1 MQSTSGS
8 NLRRSNNMAKKTEL
22 TPVSARDLQIIEYR
36 GHRVVTTEQL
46 AAGYGTDVENIRRN
60 FNRNK
65 SRFVEGKHYFQVA
78 GGELENLR
86 VTFSPAQISNKTRS
100 LTLWTERGAANHAKM
115 LETDQ
120 AWNYHEDLVEFYF
133 TQRDAIATPAN
144 QLTISRKELALM
156 IIEAEERAEATALE
170 NKILNATVESLEKHF
185 TKGMTIPAFCKGLNG
200 VNVSKMS
207 WWAYQRNWLYNAQR
221 DPEKNPKWRVAS
233 YARDKYLT
241 EDETKITPHGQD
253 EFKKFTPVLL
263 EQGCHRLY
271 QLYMKGELPMK
282 KTWNGEYSHDKA
294 IYTPEDKV

>member
-1 MQSTSGS
+1 
-8 NLRRSNNMAKKTEL
+8 MAMKTEL
-22 TPVSARDLQIIEYR
+22 APVAARDLQRIEYR
-36 GHRVVTTEQL
+36 GQRVVTTEQL
-46 AAGYGTDVENIRRN
+46 AAGYGSTEQMITNN

-65 SRFVEGKHYFQVA
+65 SRFVEGKHYFKVE
-78 GGELENLR
+78 GEELQELKRLNSLR
-86 VTFSPAQISNKTRS
+86 GLVSKYTSQLI
-100 LTLWTERGAANHAKM
+100 LWTERGAANHAKM

-133 TQRDAIATPAN
+133 NQRDAIAAPSTQVA
-144 QLTISRKELALM
+144 LSRKELAM
-156 IIEAEERAEATALE
+156 MVIEAEERAEAAALE
-170 NKILNATVESLEKHF
+170 NKTLNATVESLEKHF

-207 WWAYQRNWLYNAQR
+207 WWAFQRKWLYNEQR

-253 EFKKFTPVLL
+253 EFTKFTPVLL
-263 EQGCHRLY
+263 EQGCHRLH

-294 IYTPEDKV
+294 IYTPEDKA